1 MSTTLKKTSFISLPR
16 ISVIASHT
24 FTQLVRMKVF
34 YFLVIFALLML
45 VLQFTELS
53 VNAVSSGGGGGAEQE
68 LRIIK
73 SLGFFA
79 MNTFSF
85 ILALSATALLIPKDI
100 EDRTLYTILCKPVPR
115 LDYLLGKLFG
125 VLFLIFIALIVMDLL
140 FCLILQMK
148 TSSLIDY
155 ETIRLQRMG
164 LSPDSI
170 AERIAKIE
178 ELGVSF
184 SIHAGVLAVFLKAAV
199 IASIALLISTFS
211 SSTLFTIIIS
221 IIIALIGLVQ
231 ADAREYFMMEQQ
243 YKGEASFIS
252 YFAVGIA
259 VFFPDFQFMSF
270 EDGVIDG
277 TAVPTGILL
286 KIVSLAFFYCAIY
299 TVLSWFVFKKK
310 EF

>member
-199 IASIALLISTFS
+199 IASIALLK
-211 SSTLFTIIIS
+211 
-221 IIIALIGLVQ
+221 
-231 ADAREYFMMEQQ
+231 DKY
-243 YKGEASFIS
+243 
-252 YFAVGIA
+252 
-259 VFFPDFQFMSF
+259 
-270 EDGVIDG
+270 
-277 TAVPTGILL
+277 
-286 KIVSLAFFYCAIY
+286 
-299 TVLSWFVFKKK
+299 
-310 EF
+310 